1 MYLKVPGERRAENW
15 SGATSRW
22 PRMSYGGAFELH
34 LDDIK
39 LQLEWLK
46 YRKWIFFFLIMRNL
60 RVGEAP
66 GLNKAAQGRLHK
78 PHFIVFAAVIP
89 SVPEAFSCLRVAA
102 IVPL

>member
-22 PRMSYGGAFELH
+22 PQMSYGGAFELH

-46 YRKWIFFFLIMRNL
+46 YRKWIFFSYNEKSEGRGGS
-60 RVGEAP
+60 RVE
-66 GLNKAAQGRLHK
+66 
-78 PHFIVFAAVIP
+78 
-89 SVPEAFSCLRVAA
+89 
-102 IVPL
+102 